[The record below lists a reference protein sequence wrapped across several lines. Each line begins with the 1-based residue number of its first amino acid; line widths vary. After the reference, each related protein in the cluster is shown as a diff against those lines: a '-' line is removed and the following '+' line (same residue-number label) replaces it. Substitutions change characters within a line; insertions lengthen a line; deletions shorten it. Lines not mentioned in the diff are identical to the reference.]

1 MILLILSVIPV
12 NLQSQV
18 NCTRPDPPV
27 MTSVSVEPETGH
39 TLIKWDLSPSPDIAA
54 YVLYTYN
61 YGDGIPVDTLW
72 DPAATSYVHITPA
85 TGYFSV
91 SYVVAAHRIPNCTS
105 PLSNYLNTIFTEA
118 DIDTCN
124 NRITLTWNRY
134 LSEPKIVSGYTIMA
148 SVNGDNYFPVTV
160 LSEDKTSYILEN
172 FITDAEYCFIVKANL
187 EDATFSESNKTCL
200 STEMQRPPGWIN
212 ADYAT
217 VENNR
222 ITLSFTIDPL
232 SDKFNFSLEKK
243 SGNGGVYMEI
253 AKPVSSDGM
262 VSYTD
267 EKADINTINFY
278 RLSAVNSCSNP
289 VTVSNVASNIVLSLK
304 RENNY
309 INLRWN
315 QYKDWLGFVNSY
327 RILYDAGAGYSEIS
341 EVSAS
346 DSSLTVDYR
355 EIMYDI
361 SGGEVC
367 FQVTA
372 EEISNPYGIEGSS
385 RSQTVCTTPSE
396 VITVP
401 DVFTPNNDLIN
412 DSFRPVLSFI
422 PIDYHLVITN
432 RQGVILFETRNHNE
446 AWDGSYRGAAVPQS
460 VYIWYLKVTP
470 PSCTGVSKTGTV
482 SVYFNR

>member
-61 YGDGIPVDTLW
+61 NGDGIPVDTLW

-85 TGYFSV
+85 AGYFSV

-134 LSEPKIVSGYTIMA
+134 LSEPKTVSGYTIMA
-148 SVNGDNYFPVTV
+148 SVNGDNYFPVTL

-172 FITDAEYCFIVKANL
+172 FITDSEYCFTVKANL
-187 EDATFSESNKTCL
+187 EDSTFSESNKTCL

-232 SDKFNFSLEKK
+232 SDRFNFSLEKK

-253 AKPVSSDGM
+253 AKPVSSVGM

-309 INLRWN
+309 INLSWN

-385 RSQTVCTTPSE
+385 RSQTICTTPSE

-422 PIDYHLVITN
+422 PIDYHLVITD

-470 PSCTGVSKTGTV
+470 PSRTGVSKTGTV

>member
-1 MILLILSVIPV
+1 
-12 NLQSQV
+12 
-18 NCTRPDPPV
+18 
-27 MTSVSVEPETGH
+27 MTAVSVEPETGH
-39 TLIKWDLSPSPDIAA
+39 TLIEWDLSPSPDIAA

-61 YGDGIPVDTLW
+61 NGDGIPVDTLW

-85 TGYFSV
+85 AGYFSV

-105 PLSNYLNTIFTEA
+105 PLSNYLNTIFTVA
-118 DIDTCN
+118 AIDTCN

-134 LSEPKIVSGYTIMA
+134 LSEPKLVTGYTIMA
-148 SVNGDNYFPVTV
+148 SVNGGNYFPVTV

-172 FITDAEYCFIVKANL
+172 FITDSEYCFIVKANL

-222 ITLSFTIDPL
+222 ISLSFTIDPL
-232 SDKFNFSLEKK
+232 SDIFNFRLEKK
-243 SGNGGVYMEI
+243 SGSNGEYMEI
-253 AKPVSSDGM
+253 AKPVSSDG
-262 VSYTD
+262 VVLYTD
-267 EKADINTINFY
+267 EKADIKEINFY

-289 VTVSNVASNIVLSLK
+289 VTVSNIASNIVLSLI

-309 INLRWN
+309 INLKWN
-315 QYKDWLGFVNSY
+315 QYKDWLGLVNSY
-327 RILYDAGAGYSEIS
+327 RILYNTGAGYSVIS

-367 FQVTA
+367 FQVSA
-372 EEISNPYGIEGSS
+372 EETSNPYGIEGSS
-385 RSQTVCTTPSE
+385 RSQPVCTTPSE
-396 VITVP
+396 VVTVP
-401 DVFTPNNDLIN
+401 DVFTPNYDLIN
-412 DSFRPVLSFI
+412 DSFRPVLSFT
-422 PIDYHLVITN
+422 PIEYHLVITD
-432 RQGVILFETRNHNE
+432 RQGVILFETRDHKE

-460 VYIWYLKVTP
+460 VYIWYLKVTT
-470 PSCTGVSKTGTV
+470 PSRTGVSKTGTV